1 MFPQEAKNGP
11 YQGQQG
17 EGVTL
22 SLLGLESTILTT
34 EIPQDFSGE
43 EAQTP
48 RSQSLHKKAQNG
60 ALQGL
65 RGVKQPQTTKHSKQ
79 TN

>member
-1 MFPQEAKNGP
+1 MLPQEAKNDP
-11 YQGQQG
+11 FQGQQG
-17 EGVTL
+17 EGVAL
-22 SLLGLESTILTT
+22 SFLGPQGTILTS

-48 RSQSLHKKAQNG
+48 MSRSSSKMAQNG

-65 RGVKQPQTTKHSKQ
+65 RGVK
-79 TN
+79 